1 MHKARG
7 IVPLSYRLGG
17 MVNDTLKISKVIKW
31 LVEDLKFIHP
41 DININVFFFVLMR
54 LFAER
59 VGRQ

>member
-7 IVPLSYRLGG
+7 IVPLSCGLGG

-41 DININVFFFVLMR
+41 DININVFFRFNET
-54 LFAER
+54 FC
-59 VGRQ
+59 